1 MPQKREPFAPF
12 LQAHGTKPQ
21 TQAQSRFLSDHIMA
35 PLGQSKPWI
44 VTGASR
50 GLGAALVRELAARGE
65 SVVAIARDQAQLQQ
79 LQATSPERITI
90 CALDL
95 SKSDQIKSAL
105 LNVLAAFSGISG
117 VFNNAGIGSYKAFS
131 EHSEAE
137 LIDIV
142 QVNLTAVMQ
151 ICHIA
156 LPILLRQ
163 GFGHIVNIGSD
174 LGRRPL
180 ANMAAYVASK
190 HGLTGF
196 SHSLLREVKSA
207 GVRVSLVNPG
217 MIDTHFGGG
226 GSEAGLRDEAKHLK
240 PEALAKLIVDITQ
253 QPGHLLIDE
262 LTVHPLG
269 QADF

>member
-1 MPQKREPFAPF
+1 
-12 LQAHGTKPQ
+12 
-21 TQAQSRFLSDHIMA
+21 MA
-35 PLGQSKPWI
+35 PSSESKPWI

-50 GLGAALVRELAARGE
+50 GLGAALVRELASRGE
-65 SVVAIARDQAQLQQ
+65 SVLAIARDQAQLQQ
-79 LQATSPERITI
+79 LQAETSIERVTV

-95 SKSDQIKSAL
+95 SKSDQIKPKL
-105 LNVLAAFSGISG
+105 LNTLAAFSGISG

-131 EHSEAE
+131 EHSESE

-156 LPILLRQ
+156 VPILLRQ

-240 PEALAKLIVDITQ
+240 PEALAKLLVDITQ